1 MVRGADLLD
10 STPRQIALQRALGY
24 PTPTYTHIPLVTN
37 PDGSKLGKRDGSLP
51 LPTLDDQR
59 VRETLSAARRHLGIE
74 VPSGPAAEMLAAA
87 LARAIVV

>member
-10 STPRQIALQRALGY
+10 ATPWQIALQRALGY

-51 LPTLDDQR
+51 LPTLR
-59 VRETLSAARRHLGIE
+59 AYVRHSPPRCGTSASRCR
-74 VPSGPAAEMLAAA
+74 AAEMLAAA